1 MAALRLHLRLV
12 VSHRHPIAVLSELPH
27 NSCFASQFSLAL
39 SLSQIG
45 SLLLSSSPTL
55 SSCRLMILLYS
66 HWFFIFK
73 LLELGIAS
81 GRDRTQ
87 GGNAENIAQAVVIIE
102 VEHEANLSDWQMSE
116 NTQVNLEETEI
127 EYEVDSQCCS
137 CKFFIYQK
145 KRIKEK
151 EGAKVRKCLT

>member
-1 MAALRLHLRLV
+1 
-12 VSHRHPIAVLSELPH
+12 
-27 NSCFASQFSLAL
+27 
-39 SLSQIG
+39 
-45 SLLLSSSPTL
+45 
-55 SSCRLMILLYS
+55 MILLYS